1 MVEILMS
8 YAIKIGDSRQVAR
21 LKYSG
26 TLNPVF
32 SGQMRNKKI
41 RSLFFKKKG
50 YLVIVLTSVPA
61 ALYRYA
67 VSPVSFHISRG

>member
-1 MVEILMS
+1 MS

-32 SGQMRNKKI
+32 SGQMRNQKI
-41 RSLFFKKKG
+41 RSLFFKKS